1 MLSKVLAIDPANKQ
15 TAYVLFDKNTWEIYD
30 KDIIPNREFIEMIEK
45 GNFDRVALEI
55 IVNMGVSGRT
65 LFETAEYVGI
75 YTYIT
80 NTLQKPLKRVRR
92 TDVKKHFKVKRS
104 TKNKKQPSADSQIR
118 SRLIERFGEVGTKSK
133 PGYFY
138 GFKADIWQAFA
149 VGVYAVDEENNKKQ
163 GD

>member
-1 MLSKVLAIDPANKQ
+1 MSKVLAIDPANKQ

-30 KDIIPNREFIEMIEK
+30 KGIIPNKEFIEMIEK
-45 GNFDRVALEI
+45 GNFDKVALEI

-104 TKNKKQPSADSQIR
+104 TKHKKQPSADSQIR
-118 SRLIERFGEVGTKSK
+118 TSLIERFGEVGTKDNQ
-133 PGYFY
+133 GYFY

-149 VGVYAVDEENNKKQ
+149 VGVYAVDKERGEKNE
-163 GD
+163 